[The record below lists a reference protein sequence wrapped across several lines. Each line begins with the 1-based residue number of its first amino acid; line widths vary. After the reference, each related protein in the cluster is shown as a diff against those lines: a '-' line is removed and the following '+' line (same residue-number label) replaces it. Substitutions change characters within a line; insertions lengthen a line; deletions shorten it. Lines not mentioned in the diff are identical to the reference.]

1 MLCQA
6 SKRLVVDVSTP
17 IYEKYGVK
25 VNGVRMI
32 IFPIDEME
40 NRITMFETT
49 NQLKNEMKH

>member
-1 MLCQA
+1 
-6 SKRLVVDVSTP
+6 VVDVSTP